1 LRAHNQFVTFLLAG
15 GPLNLILWTAILV
28 ALAFGGYR
36 PSDRPI
42 QQIALLFVWVLALS
56 CLTED
61 TLETQAGVTF
71 AGFFIG
77 LLGRRSHSQL
87 S

>member
-1 LRAHNQFVTFLLAG
+1 M
-15 GPLNLILWTAILV
+15 NLILWLV
-28 ALAFGGYR
+28 LLGALVPLNAR
-36 PSDRPI
+36 RAHHPTS
-42 QQIALLFVWVLALS
+42 AAVLFLVVIALS

-77 LLGRRSHSQL
+77 LLGRRQSPRFKNLFTTPSTAT
-87 S
+87 SK

>member
-1 LRAHNQFVTFLLAG
+1 M
-15 GPLNLILWTAILV
+15 NLILWLV
-28 ALAFGGYR
+28 LLAALIPLNSR
-36 PSDRPI
+36 RSDYPTSAAVVFLVVI
-42 QQIALLFVWVLALS
+42 ALS

-77 LLGRRSHSQL
+77 LFGRRQPAQV
-87 S
+87 